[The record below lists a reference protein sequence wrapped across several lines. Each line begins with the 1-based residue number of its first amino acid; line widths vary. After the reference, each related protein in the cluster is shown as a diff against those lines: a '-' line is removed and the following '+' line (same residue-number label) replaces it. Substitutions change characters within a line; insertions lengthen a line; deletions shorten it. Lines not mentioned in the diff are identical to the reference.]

1 MRVCSGRLSSLNSSS
16 LILLQSY
23 EGLFF
28 VCKVLGVLQN
38 CFFTRKVICEFFCIH
53 FTRPFSKGRPCVNQ
67 LGTLIV
73 EFQIVMVAI
82 FFLLQPWQPKLCII
96 KKHYA
101 KRKKFKDSC
110 LPWYVNPQR
119 SVTSSI
125 ASIRPRPIQTRAT
138 RRPILLPQL
147 PIWRNP
153 EKMVGLQ
160 ERSSLS
166 VLSKISLFKLGGTS
180 VRFSK

>member
-1 MRVCSGRLSSLNSSS
+1 MKVCSLYVRRFWVF
-16 LILLQSY
+16 Y
-23 EGLFF
+23 KMFF
-28 VCKVLGVLQN
+28 
-38 CFFTRKVICEFFCIH
+38 FIRKVICDFFASILQNH
-53 FTRPFSKGRPCVNQ
+53 YQKADNPISSCVNQ
-67 LGTLIV
+67 LSTFIV

-138 RRPILLPQL
+138 RRPTLLPQL

-160 ERSSLS
+160 ERSSLL